1 MSSSRRKGAMKSLRF
16 MLLVCVMML
25 LSSCGTEAP
34 TNTPV
39 PPVATATTA
48 AAAAPTDTTAP
59 AAPTA
64 TTAAAAAPTD
74 TTAPAAPTGTTASTG
89 GKKPVLALIQ
99 GVKGDAFYITMEKG
113 ARAKADELGAEL
125 IVDGPPEFNAVQQTP
140 IVDAMI
146 ARKVDVLIIAAT
158 DKQAMIQPLQRA
170 NDAGIKVISVDT
182 FIGDGDYVKGPV
194 TFPLSYIGSDNT
206 QGGKIAC
213 DALIKS
219 LGGKGKVYIQNVKPG
234 ISTTDQREQGCKDSI
249 TASNGA
255 VTLVG
260 VDYNDDSSA
269 KAAEQTAAVLQRT
282 PDLGAVFGT
291 NLFSARGAAQAIK
304 NANLQGTVKVANFD
318 APEDAVAD
326 LRAGTNDMVIAQEP
340 ALMGSTAV
348 QYAIDA
354 LNGNMSAIQKRVA
367 TGYVVITRD
376 NVDTPEAQAA
386 IYKSSVDNT
395 TAPTATTGAGGGKRK
410 PVIALIQGVKGDA
423 FYITM
428 QKGAQA
434 KADELGAELIVDG
447 PPEFNAVQQTPIVD
461 AMIARKVD
469 VLIIAATDKQAM
481 IQPLQRA
488 NDAGIKVISV
498 DTFIGD
504 GDYAKGPVTFP
515 LSYIGSDNTQ
525 GGKIACDSLIKSLG
539 GKGKIYIQNV

>member
-1 MSSSRRKGAMKSLRF
+1 MKSLRF

-39 PPVATATTA
+39 PPAATATTA
-48 AAAAPTDTTAP
+48 APAAPTDTTAP

-64 TTAAAAAPTD
+64 TTAAAAPTD
-74 TTAPAAPTGTTASTG
+74 TTAAAPTGTTASTG

-113 ARAKADELGAEL
+113 AQAKADELGAEL

-170 NDAGIKVISVDT
+170 NDAGIQVISVDT
-182 FIGDGDYVKGPV
+182 FIGDGDYTKGPV
-194 TFPLSYIGSDNT
+194 TFPLSYIGSDNIA
-206 QGGKIAC
+206 GGKIAC

-219 LGGKGKVYIQNVKPG
+219 LGGKGKIYIQNVKPG

-249 TASNGA
+249 NASSGA
-255 VTLVG
+255 VTLAG

-318 APEDAVAD
+318 APEDAIAD

-354 LNGNMSAIQKRVA
+354 LNGNMSGIQKRVA

-386 IYKSSVDNT
+386 IYKS
-395 TAPTATTGAGGGKRK
+395 K
-410 PVIALIQGVKGDA
+410 
-423 FYITM
+423 
-428 QKGAQA
+428 
-434 KADELGAELIVDG
+434 
-447 PPEFNAVQQTPIVD
+447 
-461 AMIARKVD
+461 
-469 VLIIAATDKQAM
+469 
-481 IQPLQRA
+481 
-488 NDAGIKVISV
+488 
-498 DTFIGD
+498 
-504 GDYAKGPVTFP
+504 
-515 LSYIGSDNTQ
+515 
-525 GGKIACDSLIKSLG
+525 
-539 GKGKIYIQNV
+539 

>member
-1 MSSSRRKGAMKSLRF
+1 MKSPGF
-16 MLLVCVMML
+16 VLLVCLML
-25 LSSCGTEAP
+25 VLSACGTEAP

-39 PPVATATTA
+39 APAATA
-48 AAAAPTDTTAP
+48 TTAP

-64 TTAAAAAPTD
+64 TIAAPAATDTPAAPAAATPTTAAAA
-74 TTAPAAPTGTTASTG
+74 PAG

-113 ARAKADELGAEL
+113 AQAKADELGAQL

-146 ARKVDVLIIAAT
+146 ARKVDVIIIAAT

-182 FIGDGDYVKGPV
+182 FIGDGDYTKGPV

-206 QGGKIAC
+206 AGGKIAC

-219 LGGKGKVYIQNVKPG
+219 LGGKGKIYVQNVKPG

-249 TASNGA
+249 NASNGA

-318 APEDAVAD
+318 APEDAIAD

-354 LNGNMSAIQKRVA
+354 LNGNMSGIQKRVA

-386 IYKSSVDNT
+386 IYKS
-395 TAPTATTGAGGGKRK
+395 K
-410 PVIALIQGVKGDA
+410 
-423 FYITM
+423 
-428 QKGAQA
+428 
-434 KADELGAELIVDG
+434 
-447 PPEFNAVQQTPIVD
+447 
-461 AMIARKVD
+461 
-469 VLIIAATDKQAM
+469 
-481 IQPLQRA
+481 
-488 NDAGIKVISV
+488 
-498 DTFIGD
+498 
-504 GDYAKGPVTFP
+504 
-515 LSYIGSDNTQ
+515 
-525 GGKIACDSLIKSLG
+525 
-539 GKGKIYIQNV
+539 